1 LAPLKE
7 NDMDEQEQVSLTDIE
22 KAEITRRARELLRG
36 WIDSLSAE
44 EAKAWMD
51 AHIEDCDA
59 EIDKLQREG
68 ADAEVVLQVA
78 APIIAENPN
87 LLTIGDAMELL
98 RKKKDRTLEEAVALD
113 AFDQTKDKPGRTE

>member
-44 EAKAWMD
+44 ESKAWMD

>member
-1 LAPLKE
+1 
-7 NDMDEQEQVSLTDIE
+7 MDEQEQVSLTDIE
-22 KAEITRRARELLRG
+22 KAEITRQTRELLRG
-36 WIDSLSAE
+36 WVGSLSAE

-59 EIDKLQREG
+59 EIGKSQREK
-68 ADAEVVLQVA
+68 ADAEVVLQAA

-98 RKKKDRTLEEAVALD
+98 RKKKDRALEEAVALD
-113 AFDQTKDKPGRTE
+113 AFDRIKDKPARTE